1 MSEPGSVTL
10 QRTLYASRNPTRRY
24 LHRSRRDWVLSQ
36 LRSLPAVAGRRILEI
51 GPGSGVYLPALT
63 EAGET
68 VVALDRE
75 EAYLQAARQ
84 LPDEHGVAVYF
95 VQGDL
100 RAPPLAP
107 GSVDVIL
114 CSEVIEHVPHSP
126 DLLSALAGLL
136 SRDGV
141 LILTTPQPW
150 SPIEL
155 LGRIAFLPGIVH
167 LLRWIYREPIEPT
180 GHINLL
186 SRARLEAQIDAA
198 GLEVVGRDV
207 MGLYLPVV
215 GEFGGERGARW
226 LAGLDRWMRGSPFEA
241 LLWTQCY
248 RLRRRC

>member
-1 MSEPGSVTL
+1 MSEPGSVAL
-10 QRTLYASRNPTRRY
+10 QRTLYESRNPTRRY
-24 LHRSRRDWVLSQ
+24 LHRSRRDWVVSQ
-36 LRSLPAVAGRRILEI
+36 LQSLPAAVGRRVLEI
-51 GPGSGVYLPALT
+51 GPGSGVYLPALA
-63 EAGET
+63 EVGET
-68 VVALDRE
+68 VLALDCE
-75 EAYLQAARQ
+75 MAYLQAARQ
-84 LPDEHGVAVYF
+84 VADEHGASVHF

-114 CSEVIEHVPHSP
+114 CSEVIEHVPDSP
-126 DLLSALAGLL
+126 DLLGALAGLL
-136 SRDGV
+136 NRDGV

-150 SPIEL
+150 SPVEL

-186 SRARLEAQIDAA
+186 SRARLQAQFDAA
-198 GLEVVGRDV
+198 GLEVVARDV
-207 MGLYLPVV
+207 MGLYLPVL

-226 LAGLDRWMRGSPFEA
+226 LAWLERSMRGSPLEA

-248 RLRRRC
+248 RLRRA